1 MPKYEQKHIKLIN
14 IKLKVTKYKI
24 SVFLKL
30 NPIFL
35 NLEAKAHV
43 QTTSSLIYHLYWH
56 HYFKIELQSI

>member
-43 QTTSSLIYHLYWH
+43 QTTSSLISHLY
-56 HYFKIELQSI
+56 